1 MRHRTVVQEFI
12 TPRSNLNEEGMISDI
27 TNNLIFRVKD
37 KRRME
42 FMPEFAT
49 RLPLAVVDGNV
60 CNSV

>member
-1 MRHRTVVQEFI
+1 MRHRTVVQEFFS
-12 TPRSNLNEEGMISDI
+12 RSNLNEEGMVSDI
-27 TNNLIFRVKD
+27 ANNLISRVKD

>member
-1 MRHRTVVQEFI
+1 
-12 TPRSNLNEEGMISDI
+12 MISDI